1 MSSNKF
7 ILLLLLVSVSIVVAC
22 NGNETQKE
30 NAAEV
35 KTEMANSAV
44 ENTDTNAPADSS
56 EHISNESTTP
66 VNQTNRITR
75 AQQELLARQGSDAP
89 ATTDMRYKIDVEP
102 YRHFT
107 DANGYLDLINVDIRE
122 VDRVLGVAPIVMKQS
137 REGAPIRREVRVYM
151 PYDEDPTGLYIYFL
165 NDRVESFRMDEFNG
179 ITNSSLLDY
188 FN

>member
-1 MSSNKF
+1 MLS
-7 ILLLLLVSVSIVVAC
+7 LLVSVSVAVAC
-22 NGNETQKE
+22 SGNEAQNGNVS
-30 NAAEV
+30 EV
-35 KTEMANSAV
+35 KTEMADSAV
-44 ENTDTNAPADSS
+44 ENTDTITATDSN
-56 EHISNESTTP
+56 EHVSNESKTP
-66 VNQTNRITR
+66 ANQTNRITR
-75 AQQELLARQGSDAP
+75 AQQELLARQGSESP

-107 DANGYLDLINVDIRE
+107 DADGYLDLINVDIRE
-122 VDRVLGVAPIVMKQS
+122 VDRVLGAAPVVMKQS

-151 PYDEDPTGLYIYFL
+151 PYDKDPTGLYIYFL